1 MTKSKKNVNQNV
13 PKNRLKNS
21 WITIRGNTQTSTDRC
36 LSKREDKGTL
46 KSIFVAN
53 MIEFWN
59 PDLMPVV
66 IIASMHQN
74 KHTNARPITEV
85 AQLGRPLEDSGYC
98 MHKFKS

>member
-1 MTKSKKNVNQNV
+1 MTKWKKNVNQNV
-13 PKNRLKNS
+13 PRNRLKNS
-21 WITIRGNTQTSTDRC
+21 LITIRGNTQTSTDRC

-85 AQLGRPLEDSGYC
+85 EQLGRPLEDSGYC
-98 MHKFKS
+98 MH